1 MKAVSYFKGTLKM
14 RNSFHSIFCFHAEFW
29 LASRPRASGTRAVG
43 LVGSSLRVSVRCL
56 WHGSLLGWLWT
67 RVPERAKGRCSQPG
81 CGRGP
86 AVMPNGTPE
95 GGSRAGRATKKCA
108 NAPLAF
114 CHNYVFSGRNGRVR
128 IFCYIFAH
136 FFVAHSRSLS
146 LRNRQARSHLPG
158 RRVCLRPRVRSLLG
172 SACLRRTGGS
182 GTRTR
187 GPRQ

>member
-1 MKAVSYFKGTLKM
+1 M

-67 RVPERAKGRCSQPG
+67 RAPERAKGRCSQPE
-81 CGRGP
+81 CGQGP
-86 AVMPNGTPE
+86 AV
-95 GGSRAGRATKKCA
+95 
-108 NAPLAF
+108 L
-114 CHNYVFSGRNGRVR
+114 RNGA
-128 IFCYIFAH
+128 FAH
-136 FFVAHSRSLS
+136 FFACRARDEKVRECATRILPQLRIQRQKRKSLDF
-146 LRNRQARSHLPG
+146 LLYFRALFRGALTQPFARNRQARSHLPG
-158 RRVCLRPRVRSLLG
+158 RRACLRPRVRSLLG
-172 SACLRRTGGS
+172 TACLRRTGGS